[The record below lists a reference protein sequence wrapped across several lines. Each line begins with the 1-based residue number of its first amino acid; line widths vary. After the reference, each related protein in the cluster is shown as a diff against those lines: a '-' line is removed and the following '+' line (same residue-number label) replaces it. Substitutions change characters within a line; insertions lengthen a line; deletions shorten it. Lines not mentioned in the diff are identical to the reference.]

1 MAVGAPIYASLPTLT
16 SGDGVTWTASINVG
30 SATSDNCLFVTAYHE
45 DGKTITSML
54 WDGGASTGQMGSTN
68 IRYWT
73 APATGTKTL
82 TVVLNAYSSV
92 KPLVMIALFE
102 NVDQGS
108 PVGSLVSGSLPS
120 TTPSTGSVTCPS
132 GGTVY
137 GVLVHTYST
146 AAPTLTSGTAA
157 GSPSSAYTA
166 SSWGF
171 AHAYRESTGA
181 ISWSTTNSGS
191 ANGVVLGVPINAASG
206 GGGSTSDAILSP
218 KTARILLPRLMSH

>member
-1 MAVGAPIYASLPTLT
+1 MAVGAPIYAALVTLT
-16 SGDGVTWTASINVG
+16 SGDGITWTASVNVG
-30 SATSDNCLFVTAYHE
+30 SATSNNVLFITAYHD
-45 DGKTITSML
+45 DGKTVTSML

-68 IRYWT
+68 IRYWV

-82 TVVLNAYSSV
+82 TVVINAYSSQPPRV
-92 KPLVMIALFE
+92 TLALFE
-102 NVDQGS
+102 NVDQSTPTGT
-108 PVGSLVSGSLPS
+108 LVAGSLPS
-120 TTPSTGSVTCPS
+120 STPSTGSVTCPA

-137 GVLVHTYST
+137 GILFHTYST

-157 GSPSSAYTA
+157 GSPDAAY
-166 SSWGF
+166 SGSPWGW

-191 ANGVVLGVPINAASG
+191 GGVWGIPINAAAG

-218 KTARILLPRLMSH
+218 KTPRILLPRLMSH